1 MSGGCSCSPNEAIHI
16 ERPLLM
22 LNKGAFLDF
31 LQKQKRA
38 MLTSAYGKLD
48 TREGFLSGDPRLVLC
63 VVDRAHRIA
72 N

>member
-1 MSGGCSCSPNEAIHI
+1 MSGGCRCGPNEAIHI

-22 LNKGAFLDF
+22 LNKRAFLDL

-48 TREGFLSGDPRLVLC
+48 TREGFLSRNPRLVLC
-63 VVDRAHRIA
+63 VVHRAHGTA
-72 N
+72 S